1 MKRGFNMSR
10 TLCDLPL
17 GDLATISHITAPPAI
32 KKRFMDMG
40 FVKGCEVTVEK
51 VAPMGNPLQVSLK
64 GYSLCIRKEDAKY
77 ISLA

>member
-1 MKRGFNMSR
+1 MIVFIYFTLFMKRGFNMSR

-40 FVKGCEVTVEK
+40 GNSRKGCTYGQSIASIFK
-51 VAPMGNPLQVSLK
+51 RLQLM
-64 GYSLCIRKEDAKY
+64 YS
-77 ISLA
+77 